1 MAVYT
6 DITDQEL
13 DAFLLGYDLGAP
25 LVFKGIA
32 EGVENSNF
40 FLETDAGRFILTIYE
55 RRGEEGD
62 LPYFRAL
69 MRWLAELG
77 FPSATPVADRQG
89 RLLSQ
94 IRGKPA
100 AIASFMPGLA
110 ARRPT

>member
-13 DAFLLGYDLGAP
+13 EDFLARFDVGKALA
-25 LVFKGIA
+25 FKGIA

-40 FLETDAGRFILTIYE
+40 LLDTDTGRFILTIYE
-55 RRGEEGD
+55 RRVRAEE
-62 LPYFRAL
+62 LPYFLGL
-69 MRWLAELG
+69 MRWLAEHG

-89 RLLSQ
+89 QLLSS

-100 AIASFMPGLA
+100 AIASFMTGLA
-110 ARRPT
+110 E